1 MLEKIKKIGIKVLK
15 IKLSLRVFLMVLFF
29 IALSPFISKLKF
41 AYEWIYTDVEAV
53 NHIGYFTLR
62 HDFRR
67 TIWRNEKL
75 NIEFEGNLGFA
86 EAIGTKSKAIILPN
100 HPDESFFLNFE
111 SLYLNNRGFIA
122 LVLSIFWFI
131 HYYINAH
138 LKL

>member
-1 MLEKIKKIGIKVLK
+1 MIKNMKEWITKLVQ
-15 IKLSLRVFLMVLFF
+15 IKLSLRVFLIVLLFF
-29 IALSPFISKLKF
+29 SLSPLISKVKF
-41 AYEWIYTDVEAV
+41 GYEWIYTDVEAV
-53 NHIGYFTLR
+53 NHTGYFTIR

-67 TIWRNEKL
+67 TVWRNDKL

-86 EAIGTKSKAIILPN
+86 EPIGTKAKAILLPD
-100 HPDESFFLNFE
+100 HPDESFFLNFQ

-131 HYYINAH
+131 HYYINSH

>member
-1 MLEKIKKIGIKVLK
+1 MFKKFKKWGIKILK
-15 IKLSLRVFLMVLFF
+15 TKLTLRVFLIVLFF

-41 AYEWIYTDVEAV
+41 GYEWIYTDVKAV
-53 NHIGYFTLR
+53 NHTGYFTIR

-67 TIWRNEKL
+67 TVWRNENL

-86 EAIGTKSKAIILPN
+86 EPIGTKAKAILLPD
-100 HPDESFFLNFE
+100 HPDESFFLNFQ

-131 HYYINAH
+131 HYYINSH

>member
-1 MLEKIKKIGIKVLK
+1 MIKNMKEWLTKLVQ
-15 IKLSLRVFLMVLFF
+15 IKLSLRVFLIVLLFF
-29 IALSPFISKLKF
+29 SLSPFISKVKF
-41 AYEWIYTDVEAV
+41 GYEWIYTDVEAV
-53 NHIGYFTLR
+53 NHTV
-62 HDFRR
+62 
-67 TIWRNEKL
+67 WRNDKL

-86 EAIGTKSKAIILPN
+86 EPIGTKAKAILLPD
-100 HPDESFFLNFE
+100 HPDESFFLNFQ